1 MPTRKF
7 DKLNKQN
14 YDNKY
19 IAEKF
24 DRLNFVMPKGTK
36 EKIQAAAEREG
47 VKSSEWVRRAIMEKL
62 ENACN

>member
-1 MPTRKF
+1 MPTERKF
-7 DKLNKQN
+7 DKQHKQS

-36 EKIQAAAEREG
+36 EKIQAAANREG
-47 VKSSEWVRRAIMEKL
+47 ISNAEWIRQAIFEKL
-62 ENACN
+62 NNV